1 MGTVLHEQPDP
12 VRVQSGQM
20 RVLPHAAAR
29 CDYRVPAVQRVRPV
43 LGDELRDGL
52 FANGAGPNVRL
63 VVLGVPQKG
72 RAVLH
77 AHRVRA
83 ENYEVRSC
91 PKRPYRNYNSILR

>member
-20 RVLPHAAAR
+20 RVLPHAAAGR
-29 CDYRVPAVQRVRPV
+29 DYRVPAVQRVRSI
-43 LGDELRDGL
+43 LADELRDGL

-63 VVLGVPQKG
+63 VVLEVPQKG
-72 RAVLH
+72 RAVFH

-83 ENYEVRSC
+83 ENHQVRSC
-91 PKRPYRNYNSILR
+91 SERSY